1 MTQVLFNSA
10 VRRLASYKLMMIVW
24 ASTLPPFLPP
34 PKVARSPPI
43 TAQKSTFD
51 LDANCA
57 QISSSRERLDRIHWL
72 WEDIFQ
78 IAFAPQP
85 QSLSPPTPHLCSATP
100 AIFDSLRVWR
110 SAGHPTDKRGSTKPR
125 KVASQP
131 PAVIL
136 EFGNNLEIPTYRS
149 MIAHHRHNNIK
160 QIPRNHLPAAHHREA
175 FTIEG

>member
-1 MTQVLFNSA
+1 MTQVLFNKLT
-10 VRRLASYKLMMIVW
+10 VQWGGWKLASYKLMMIVW

-51 LDANCA
+51 FDANCA

-85 QSLSPPTPHLCSATP
+85 QSLSPPTPHLCSYPCHIWQP
-100 AIFDSLRVWR
+100 ACLKVCWASHRQKGINKAAESGF
-110 SAGHPTDKRGSTKPR
+110 SASCCNFGIWK
-125 KVASQP
+125 Q
-131 PAVIL
+131 
-136 EFGNNLEIPTYRS
+136 FGNP
-149 MIAHHRHNNIK
+149 
-160 QIPRNHLPAAHHREA
+160 HLP
-175 FTIEG
+175 INDCPS